1 MTVPFDMPSY
11 SSVAELAAYMR
22 TDPGALLKRLQE
34 AGVQKSDVRDPVS
47 AADVD
52 ALSSLYRDLLGSR
65 ADEIVEEA
73 RAEAEEARL
82 ATEAA
87 ASASRGGSMLS
98 WDDDILIVPYDV
110 LRTSYQ
116 RHVLTRLGGI
126 ESDDGIAVKVA
137 RGSISDAFVQALRHQ
152 GEHVRRVIAL
162 ARCRMARVAGDIAAC
177 LLADREVAV
186 HPAFAPPRA
195 VI

>member
-1 MTVPFDMPSY
+1 MSSY

-22 TDPGALLKRLQE
+22 TDPGTLLQRLQE
-34 AGVQKSDVRDPVS
+34 AGAQKFDVQDPVT

-52 ALSSLYRDLLGSR
+52 ALSRYYRDQLGSR
-65 ADEIVEEA
+65 ADEIVEDV

-82 ATEAA
+82 AREAEPK
-87 ASASRGGSMLS
+87 ASRGGGMLS
-98 WDDDILIVPYDV
+98 WDDDVLLVPLEA

-116 RHVLTRLGGI
+116 RYVLKILGGI
-126 ESDDGIAVKVA
+126 ESDDGVAVKVTQ
-137 RGSISDAFVQALRHQ
+137 GSVSDAFVRTLCHQAD
-152 GEHVRRVIAL
+152 HVRRVIAL
-162 ARCRMARVAGDIAAC
+162 ARCRMARAASDIAAC